1 MQRVLLESLGVCREE
16 NEVASIFI
24 EIELYLNYEW

>member
-1 MQRVLLESLGVCREE
+1 MQRVLLDSLGVCREE
-16 NEVASIFI
+16 NKVVRIFI